1 MDPKAGVLMPVGT
14 PFWITFAIFTVLAL
28 CCYGHAKGGE

>member
-1 MDPKAGVLMPVGT
+1 MPMGA
-14 PFWITFAIFTVLAL
+14 PFWILLGIFAVIAL